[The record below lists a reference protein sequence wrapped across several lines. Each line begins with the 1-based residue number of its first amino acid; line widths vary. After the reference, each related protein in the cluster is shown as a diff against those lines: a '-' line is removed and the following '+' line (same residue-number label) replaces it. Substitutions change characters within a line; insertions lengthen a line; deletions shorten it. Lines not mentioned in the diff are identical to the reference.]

1 MMRPSLSV
9 PLFAVMMSLSS
20 NVLAIP
26 SDFDF
31 SGTFS
36 NDDDVVL
43 LNFTVGTDSA
53 ITIFSS
59 SWGNDQGSDGYVA
72 GGGFDPIL
80 AIWDNGGN
88 LVAEQD
94 DGGNVGSTQS
104 NGVAYTHGTWDSYFD
119 VFLTAGSYTASIA
132 QFSNFAVSTLLS
144 DGFIFDGS
152 PTFTLDLDY
161 GTAPLFNGVWG
172 ADDTRTGDWIFHI
185 LNVES
190 ASQASLV
197 PEPTSLALLGLGFA
211 GMGLGRYRRK
221 SAA

>member
-1 MMRPSLSV
+1 MRSSLSV
-9 PLFAVMMSLSS
+9 LFFAVMMSLSS

-26 SDFDF
+26 ADFDF
-31 SGTFS
+31 SGIFTH
-36 NDDDVVL
+36 DDDVVL
-43 LNFTVGTDSA
+43 LNFSVGSDST

-88 LVAEQD
+88 LIAEQD
-94 DGGNVGSTQS
+94 DAGNVGSTQS
-104 NGVAYTHGTWDSYFD
+104 NGVAYTHGAWDSFYD

-144 DGFIFDGS
+144 DGFIFDGN
-152 PTFTLDLDY
+152 PAFTFDQGY
-161 GTAPLFNGVWG
+161 GTAPLFNGVWTD
-172 ADDTRTGDWIFHI
+172 DDTRTGDWVFHI

-190 ASQASLV
+190 ASQVSSV
-197 PEPTSLALLGLGFA
+197 PEPVSLALLSMGVA
-211 GMGLGRYRRK
+211 GMGFGRYRRK